1 MDAFTEFLKDNR
13 DRNTMVI
20 TPGGNHGDTLIHMGL
35 VKKLDERGF
44 RYTSFNLEHAYARS
58 LALGG
63 KYLLNIFFWKTG
75 IDAGFKLLDVHED
88 VELVLFDGGGYMN
101 DIWYGPALLK
111 AVTKQTQAPI
121 AVAPQ
126 SYVFNRTGLADCF
139 RDGREATLFCR
150 ERYSYDHLTRQGL
163 PPNVQLKLSPE
174 LALYLTPEDLVEYI
188 TPREERYQLVAMRQD
203 RESAFTDDQIRELV
217 QACGNPVLRDVSME
231 GSLTDFVSWVA
242 NAEAVYTD
250 RLHVAI
256 TGSILGKDVTLYGN
270 RYHKNRGVWE
280 YSLRDGVR
288 FIEA

>member
-1 MDAFTEFLKDNR
+1 MDAFTEFLRENR
-13 DRNTMVI
+13 DRKTVVI

-35 VKKLDERGF
+35 VKKLEEQGF
-44 RYTSFNLEHAYARS
+44 RYSCFNLEHEYKRS

-75 IDAGFKLLDVHED
+75 IDAGFKLLDVPD
-88 VELVLFDGGGYMN
+88 DIELVLFEGGGYMN
-101 DIWYGPALLK
+101 DVWYGPALLK
-111 AVTKQTQAPI
+111 AVTRQTQAPI

-126 SYVFNRTGLADCF
+126 SYVFNRTTLADYF
-139 RDGREATLFCR
+139 MDDREAVLFCR
-150 ERYSYDHLTRQGL
+150 ERYSYDHLTGQGL

-174 LALYLTPEDLVEYI
+174 LALYLMPEDLVEYVE
-188 TPREERYQLVAMRQD
+188 PRKERYQLVAMRRD
-203 RESAFTDDQIRELV
+203 RESAVTENLIREIE
-217 QACGNPVLRDVSME
+217 QACDNPVLRDVSME

-242 NAEAVYTD
+242 NAETVYTD

-256 TGSILGKDVTLYGN
+256 TSSILGKDVTLYGN

>member
-1 MDAFTEFLKDNR
+1 MDAFTEFLRMNR
-13 DRNTMVI
+13 DKNTMVI

-35 VKKLDERGF
+35 VKKLDEQGF
-44 RYTSFNLEHAYARS
+44 RHSCFNLEHAYERS

-63 KYLLNIFFWKTG
+63 KYLLNIFFWKAG
-75 IDAGFKLLDVHED
+75 IDAGFRLLEVPDD

-111 AVTKQTQAPI
+111 AVTKRTRAPI

-126 SYVFNRTGLADCF
+126 SYVFNRTRLADF
-139 RDGREATLFCR
+139 LMDGREAMLFCR
-150 ERYSYDHLTRQGL
+150 ERYSYEHLKGQGL
-163 PPNVQLKLSPE
+163 PPNVQLRLSPE
-174 LALYLTPEDLVEYI
+174 LALYLTPGDLAEFI
-188 TPREERYQLVAMRQD
+188 KPTEGRYQLIAIRRD
-203 RESAFTDDQIRELV
+203 RESAVTGNLIREIE
-217 QACGNPVLRDVSME
+217 QACDNPVSRDVSME

-242 NAEAVYTD
+242 NAETVYTD

-256 TGSILGKDVTLYGN
+256 TSSILGKDVTLYGN

-280 YSLRDGVR
+280 YSLRESVR